1 MPQRYGRY
9 VLVDRMGAGGMAEV
23 FRAVVPGVE
32 GFRRELVVKRILSER
47 ASSAKFIE
55 MFVHEANIS
64 AKLHHP
70 CIVQVFDFGQVDGT
84 YFLAMEM
91 LVGRDLHA
99 TMRVLRE
106 NGQKFPIPTAAHIAH
121 QIASGL
127 SYAHTLREDGR
138 PLNIVHRDVSP
149 SNVMCLR
156 AGGVKLLDFGVASAL
171 GNTTV
176 PDSESRAFR
185 GKLSYAAPEYVR
197 GEGLDARIDLFAV
210 GVILWEMLVGKR
222 LFHGHSDEEKMRA
235 LLELPIPPPS
245 SQRPA
250 VSEALDRIVMK
261 ALERDP
267 ARRYQSAAAMVED
280 LEEVVLDVKYQPHML
295 PQLLDGLFGNELS
308 AGPVASEVEK
318 LLVQSGT
325 IQPVTTPSLYK
336 FGTGR
341 TYAATVAVIGMLAI
355 LAGAGVA
362 ALLPRAR
369 DGRAGLGAGGAPA
382 GAAYGTPPEVLPLV
396 FRPGAPAAGGAGV
409 VGELGKHARPSEA
422 AAAAVLTAPVVAAGW
437 PPDKDV
443 AVAARG
449 PASTSTS
456 GGGSASVRAG
466 VSVRAGAGPAGT
478 IDPSGRA
485 ASTGR
490 SRGTSSKVSSWT
502 QTRRP
507 VHPVA
512 SARRASALV
521 VGRVAS
527 GHSIDPFAEAAARP
541 IRK

>member
-32 GFRRELVVKRILSER
+32 GFRRELVVKRILAER
-47 ASSAKFIE
+47 ADSQKFRD
-55 MFVHEANIS
+55 MFIHEAKIS
-64 AKLHHP
+64 SKLHHP

-127 SYAHTLREDGR
+127 SYAHTLREDGH

-171 GNTTV
+171 GETA

-197 GEGLDARIDLFAV
+197 GDGLDARIDLFAL

-235 LLELPIPPPS
+235 LLEMPIPSPS
-245 SQRPA
+245 SLRPA
-250 VSEALDRIVMK
+250 ISESLDRIVMK

-280 LEEVVLDVKYQPHML
+280 LEEVVLESKYQPHML

-308 AGPVASEVEK
+308 SVPVASEVEK

-362 ALLPRAR
+362 ALLPRSR
-369 DGRAGLGAGGAPA
+369 DGR
-382 GAAYGTPPEVLPLV
+382 GAALAPVGGPGSASYGTPPEVLPLV
-396 FRPGAPAAGGAGV
+396 FRPGSPAAATTTGAPGSGAGV
-409 VGELGKHARPSEA
+409 RTGGAAEPDRRQRPGDSPGD
-422 AAAAVLTAPVVAAGW
+422 AVLTAPVAAAAWARGDL
-437 PPDKDV
+437 PVRGDSRPSSSSSSLRGGAGSSPGTGLGTSAVLKPRGTTTKSLGHALAKRSAHPD
-443 AVAARG
+443 AAAR
-449 PASTSTS
+449 
-456 GGGSASVRAG
+456 
-466 VSVRAGAGPAGT
+466 
-478 IDPSGRA
+478 
-485 ASTGR
+485 R
-490 SRGTSSKVSSWT
+490 S
-502 QTRRP
+502 
-507 VHPVA
+507 
-512 SARRASALV
+512 SALV

-541 IRK
+541 LRK

>member
-32 GFRRELVVKRILSER
+32 GFRRELVVKRILAER
-47 ASSAKFIE
+47 ADSQKFRE
-55 MFVHEANIS
+55 MFIHEAKIS
-64 AKLHHP
+64 SKLHHP

-106 NGQKFPIPTAAHIAH
+106 NGQKFPIPTAAHVAH

-127 SYAHTLREDGR
+127 SYAHTLREDGQ

-171 GNTTV
+171 GNTA

-197 GEGLDARIDLFAV
+197 GDGLDARIDLFAL

-235 LLELPIPPPS
+235 LLEMPIPSPS
-245 SQRPA
+245 SLRPA
-250 VSEALDRIVMK
+250 ISESLDRIVMK

-267 ARRYQSAAAMVED
+267 VRRYQSAAAMVED
-280 LEEVVLDVKYQPHML
+280 LEEVVLESKYQPHML

-308 AGPVASEVEK
+308 SAPVASEVEK

-362 ALLPRAR
+362 ALLPRSR
-369 DGRAGLGAGGAPA
+369 DGRAAALAPVGGP
-382 GAAYGTPPEVLPLV
+382 GSPTYGTPPEVLPLV
-396 FRPGAPAAGGAGV
+396 FRPGGSAPTATGVPGSGASLGAGS
-409 VGELGKHARPSEA
+409 AEA
-422 AAAAVLTAPVVAAGW
+422 DRRQRAGDSTGDAVLTAPVAAAAW
-437 PPDKDV
+437 
-443 AVAARG
+443 ARG
-449 PASTSTS
+449 DPPVRGDSRPSSSSSSGLRGDAWSSPGPGTS
-456 GGGSASVRAG
+456 GGLK
-466 VSVRAGAGPAGT
+466 P
-478 IDPSGRA
+478 
-485 ASTGR
+485 
-490 SRGTSSKVSSWT
+490 RGTTTKSLGHALAKRSA
-502 QTRRP
+502 
-507 VHPVA
+507 HPDA
-512 SARRASALV
+512 AARRSSALV

-541 IRK
+541 LRK

>member
-1 MPQRYGRY
+1 
-9 VLVDRMGAGGMAEV
+9 
-23 FRAVVPGVE
+23 
-32 GFRRELVVKRILSER
+32 
-47 ASSAKFIE
+47 
-55 MFVHEANIS
+55 
-64 AKLHHP
+64 
-70 CIVQVFDFGQVDGT
+70 
-84 YFLAMEM
+84 MEM

-106 NGQKFPIPTAAHIAH
+106 NGQKFPIPTAAHVAH

-127 SYAHTLREDGR
+127 SYAHTLREDGQ

-171 GNTTV
+171 GNTA

-197 GEGLDARIDLFAV
+197 GDGLDARIDLFAL

-235 LLELPIPPPS
+235 LLEMPIPSPS
-245 SQRPA
+245 SLRPA
-250 VSEALDRIVMK
+250 ISESLDRIVMK

-280 LEEVVLDVKYQPHML
+280 LEEVVLESKYQPHML

-308 AGPVASEVEK
+308 SAPVASEVEK

-362 ALLPRAR
+362 ALLPRSR
-369 DGRAGLGAGGAPA
+369 DGRAAALAPGGAP
-382 GAAYGTPPEVLPLV
+382 GSPTYGTPPEVLPLV
-396 FRPGAPAAGGAGV
+396 FRPGSPAAPSTTGAPGPGSGAG
-409 VGELGKHARPSEA
+409 A
-422 AAAAVLTAPVVAAGW
+422 AAADRRQRPSDSPGDAVLTAPVTAAAW
-437 PPDKDV
+437 
-443 AVAARG
+443 ARG
-449 PASTSTS
+449 DLPVRGDSRPSPS
-456 GGGSASVRAG
+456 SSSLRGGGSWSSPGPGTSAG
-466 VSVRAGAGPAGT
+466 LKP
-478 IDPSGRA
+478 
-485 ASTGR
+485 
-490 SRGTSSKVSSWT
+490 RGTTTKSLGHALAKRSA
-502 QTRRP
+502 
-507 VHPVA
+507 HPDA
-512 SARRASALV
+512 SARRSSALV

-541 IRK
+541 LRK